1 MVVVHTCTVGGH
13 GGLGCPVDVQ
23 MVFIRRQRV
32 AARPPAVPL
41 FLPKPLTCNYHV
53 TLVSGRQT
61 RRR

>member
-23 MVFIRRQRV
+23 MGFIRRQRV
-32 AARPPAVPL
+32 AARLPL

-53 TLVSGRQT
+53 TLDWLVSGRQT